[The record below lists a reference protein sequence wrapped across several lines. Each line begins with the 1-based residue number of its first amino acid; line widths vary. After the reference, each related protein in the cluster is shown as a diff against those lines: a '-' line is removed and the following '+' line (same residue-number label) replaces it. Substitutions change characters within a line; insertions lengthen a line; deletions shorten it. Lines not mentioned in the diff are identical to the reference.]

1 MISIGRD
8 NIALYT
14 EQMFLGEVLQHFS
27 KLQYY
32 GLKILLYE
40 RFQRRPPTNEDH
52 QTMKERDNTEQ
63 MFLGEVLQHFSK
75 LQYHDLVSKI
85 LLYIRFQ

>member
-1 MISIGRD
+1 M
-8 NIALYT
+8 
-14 EQMFLGEVLQHFS
+14 
-27 KLQYY
+27 K
-32 GLKILLYE
+32 
-40 RFQRRPPTNEDH
+40 TNK

-85 LLYIRFQ
+85 LLHIRFNETMKVIILRV

>member
-32 GLKILLYE
+32 SL
-40 RFQRRPPTNEDH
+40 
-52 QTMKERDNTEQ
+52 
-63 MFLGEVLQHFSK
+63 
-75 LQYHDLVSKI
+75 KI
-85 LLYIRFQ
+85 LLYIRFH